1 MDDPAEEFRK
11 AERHLRGVLLGDG
24 SSRPGVVKGEE
35 ARAQLTRILVRMRD
49 AFETSLREGARAE
62 ARAAGLEEELA
73 GLEEELREVDKELR
87 EVDAELLRIAASKSG
102 DRSRALKRKAS

>member
-1 MDDPAEEFRK
+1 MTHMDDPAEEFRK

-62 ARAAGLEEELA
+62 ARAAGLEEEL
-73 GLEEELREVDKELR
+73 REVDKELR